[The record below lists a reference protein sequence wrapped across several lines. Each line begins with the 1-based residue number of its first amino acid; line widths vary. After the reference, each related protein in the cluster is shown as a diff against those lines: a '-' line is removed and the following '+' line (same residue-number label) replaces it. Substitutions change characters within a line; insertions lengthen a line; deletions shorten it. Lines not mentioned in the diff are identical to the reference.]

1 VTVVLLHAFPLDE
14 RMWEAQSKVASDAL
28 APRLYGRGPTMDAW
42 AESVAAEIGGRL
54 TLVGASMGGY
64 CALALARRAP
74 DRVERVL
81 LVGSRPDADSP
92 ERRSGRAEAIELI
105 RREGPDGLWRS
116 MRPKLFA
123 DESRADERLLFR
135 DSELLI
141 GAVEAIRD
149 RPDSREVAE
158 LLGNR
163 LRFVVGEHDSFVTA
177 GEVADYDVRAIE
189 GAGHLANIEAPLAFN
204 AVLEEFLSDV

>member
-92 ERRSGRAEAIELI
+92 ERRSGRAETIELI

-149 RPDSREVAE
+149 RPDSRDVAE

-177 GEVADYDVRAIE
+177 GEVADYDVRVIE

>member
-1 VTVVLLHAFPLDE
+1 
-14 RMWEAQSKVASDAL
+14 
-28 APRLYGRGPTMDAW
+28 
-42 AESVAAEIGGRL
+42 
-54 TLVGASMGGY
+54 
-64 CALALARRAP
+64 
-74 DRVERVL
+74 
-81 LVGSRPDADSP
+81 
-92 ERRSGRAEAIELI
+92 
-105 RREGPDGLWRS
+105 